1 MLSRV
6 LPAHVAVAESYAD
19 LPRARLHPEEHGL
32 AGTFRAQRRAEF
44 TTVRHC
50 ARRAGRSLG
59 LPPFPLL
66 PGDTG
71 APLWPAGV
79 VGSLTHCRG
88 YRGAAVA
95 HAADVRSLGIDA
107 EPHVPLPDGML
118 ERIALPEELRHQ
130 EALRSWDGSVSWDRL
145 LFCVKEAVYK
155 AWSPLT
161 GHWLGFHEASVLIQR
176 SPPVFTARLLRA
188 APDGCEVPQ
197 VLVGRWHA
205 QDGLLLA
212 ALAVR
217 HRGRTPL
224 GTAAVRH

>member
-6 LPAHVAVAESYAD
+6 LPSGVAVAESYAD
-19 LPRARLHPEEHGL
+19 LPEAQLHPAERGL
-32 AGTFRAQRRAEF
+32 AVTFRAGRRAEF
-44 TTVRHC
+44 ATVRHC

-66 PGDTG
+66 PGDMG

-79 VGSLTHCRG
+79 VGSMTHCRG

-95 HAADVRSLGIDA
+95 NAADVRALGIDA
-107 EPHVPLPDGML
+107 EPHLPLPDGML

-130 EALRSWDGSVSWDRL
+130 EALRSWDQTVSWDRL

-155 AWSPLT
+155 VWSPLT
-161 GHWLGFHEASVLIQR
+161 GHWLGFHETSVLIQR

-188 APDGCEVPQ
+188 APDGCDVPS
-197 VLVGRWHA
+197 VLGGRWLA
-205 QDGLLLA
+205 EDSLLLA
-212 ALAVR
+212 AIAVR
-217 HRGRTPL
+217 H
-224 GTAAVRH
+224 